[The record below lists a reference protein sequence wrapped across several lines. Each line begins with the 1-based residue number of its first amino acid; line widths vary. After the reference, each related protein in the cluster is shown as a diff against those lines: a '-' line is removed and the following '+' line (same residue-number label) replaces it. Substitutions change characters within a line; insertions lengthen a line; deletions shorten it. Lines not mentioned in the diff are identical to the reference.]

1 MGPAEQPKEISPAAA
16 AQVSNELF
24 DLFVKEYQ
32 GLDSMSF
39 DNIRKY
45 LEKHPLNQVFFGIK
59 PICVV

>member
-1 MGPAEQPKEISPAAA
+1 MGPAEQPEESSPVAV

-32 GLDSMSF
+32 GLDSISF

-45 LEKHPLNQVFFGIK
+45 LEKHPLNQGFLE
-59 PICVV
+59 